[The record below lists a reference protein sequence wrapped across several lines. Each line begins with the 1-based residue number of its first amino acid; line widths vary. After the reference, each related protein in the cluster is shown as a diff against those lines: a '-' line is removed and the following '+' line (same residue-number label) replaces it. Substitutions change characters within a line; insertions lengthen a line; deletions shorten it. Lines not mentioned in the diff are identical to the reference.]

1 MSHRTLYPRI
11 DFYTAYLKQLKRTMD
26 EGVDAVGYYALSLM
40 NNFRCAQGFRGGFG
54 LTHVDMAT
62 DKHTLKNSAKWYRT
76 LIATNGS
83 EF

>member
-26 EGVDAVGYYALSLM
+26 EGVDPFGYYALSLI
-40 NNFRCAQGFRGGFG
+40 NKFGYAQGFREGFD
-54 LTHVDMAT
+54 LIHVDMGT
-62 DKHTLKNSAKWYRT
+62 DKHTLKDSAKWYRN
-76 LIATNGS
+76 LIATSGS